1 MTSLYSSIVHHL
13 SGLNH
18 NALTHATENIQL
30 KVGTENAY
38 LKFSFNPPISFP
50 LVDSH
55 CSKTPWSVFQDGS
68 VKVVLTRSIL
78 SLKFHFLYSWIP
90 KLILSFPKPST
101 PLITTIASQDHNNR
115 VQEAFC
121 QGITQLLSLPFQR
134 FQVF

>member
-1 MTSLYSSIVHHL
+1 MTSLYSSIVHLL

-18 NALTHATENIQL
+18 NALTHATDRSQL

-38 LKFSFNPPISFP
+38 LEFSFNPPISFP

-78 SLKFHFLYSWIP
+78 SHAFHFLYSWNQNSSC
-90 KLILSFPKPST
+90 LSRSQVLLWLQRLRRK
-101 PLITTIASQDHNNR
+101 TTDTT
-115 VQEAFC
+115 QEAFC
-121 QGITQLLSLPFQR
+121 LGITQLLTLPFQR